1 MRRRLSKNPDQPPSG
16 AAAWLHE
23 RIDLGPLVAL
33 AAKKT
38 VPIHRHSW
46 IYLLGGVAL
55 FLFGLQVATGALL
68 MLYYQPTETAA
79 FRCVEEI
86 VNDVPYG
93 GLIRSMHAWG
103 AHLFIAVVCLHLL
116 TTLFTRAYR
125 KPRELTWI
133 SGIVMLFVALGF
145 GFSGY
150 LLPWTELSYNATC
163 AGTEAAATV
172 PGVGSLIAHF
182 LRGGEHVTG
191 ETITRF
197 FAAHVLFLPLALG
210 GALLIHLGLIQAQGM
225 SLPLGMTER
234 EVRDREPF
242 FSEFLLTD
250 GCVWLV
256 LFGLIVT
263 LAVFMPAPLGEE
275 AELKPTPEG
284 IKPEWYFLFMYQ
296 TLKLV
301 PKSVGVPLLG
311 LGVLFLLV
319 LPFLD
324 RSAARERKSIF
335 FSVLFVVLVA
345 YAAAFELW
353 ALLTPGFEHE
363 AAETAVDATRAARS
377 AVSLVLLWA
386 VIVFLVV
393 YLQKLRREN
402 ARVRRLRAEASGGM
416 RATPP
421 G

>member
-1 MRRRLSKNPDQPPSG
+1 LSKNPDQPPPG
-16 AAAWLHE
+16 AAAWLRE
-23 RIDLGPLVAL
+23 RIDLEPLVAL

-38 VPIHRHSW
+38 VPIHRRSW

-68 MLYYQPTETAA
+68 MLYYQPTEAAA
-79 FRCVEEI
+79 FQSVETI
-86 VNDVPYG
+86 MSDVPYG

-116 TTLFTRAYR
+116 TTLFSRAYR
-125 KPRELTWI
+125 KPRELTWL
-133 SGIVMLFVALGF
+133 SGMMMLFVALGF

-150 LLPWTELSYNATC
+150 LLPWTELSYNATS
-163 AGTEAAATV
+163 AGTEIPGTI

-210 GALLIHLGLIQAQGM
+210 GALLVHLGLIQAQGM

-234 EVRDREPF
+234 DVRDHEPF

-250 GCVWLV
+250 GSVWLV

-263 LAVFMPAPLGEE
+263 LAVFMPAPLGEQ

-296 TLKLV
+296 TLLLV
-301 PKSVGVPLLG
+301 PKSLGVPLLG

-324 RSAARERKSIF
+324 RGASRGRKSVF
-335 FSVLFVVLVA
+335 FTVLFVVLVA
-345 YAAAFELW
+345 YAAAFEVW
-353 ALLTPGFEHE
+353 AILTPGLEHE
-363 AAETAVDATRAARS
+363 AAEAAAEAPGTARS
-377 AVSLVLLWA
+377 AVTLALFWA

-402 ARVRRLRAEASGGM
+402 ARVRRLRAEG
-416 RATPP
+416 P
-421 G
+421 